1 MAPDPPRLEYA
12 HSPLVDAEESIMHP
26 ARVAILVGLILLAQA
41 PRAAFAGQ
49 HTWDVG
55 EVFSNADGT
64 IQFVELLEADGSN
77 NEGGVGN
84 NSISSN
90 AKGFSWTSGA
100 VSNTAN
106 KRYLIASQSFAN
118 LTGAPTP
125 NAIFTAPPTIGAVLP
140 FFFQTSGDTVSFNV
154 YDSCTFGAIPTNG
167 LGARDCVTNTNTA
180 SNSPTNY
187 AGPPGTVVAALA
199 NGLLDNFTNGTLQNW
214 SSSASP
220 TNQATGG
227 PGGGGDRYLQ
237 LVASA
242 APLAATNEFQ
252 WAGNGVTAAFD
263 HVDVDLNNSGPDPV
277 SVRIMLLTPGC
288 ESGGTACTAW
298 TSTNPTVL
306 TSGSGWSA
314 ASFSVL
320 EANLTRV
327 LGSDSYAASLAN
339 VERVLIRHDDGSP
352 DAPNVPTNV
361 SSTLGIDNIEF
372 QLPEPSALSGLAA
385 GAALLYLLRRR
396 R

>member
-1 MAPDPPRLEYA
+1 M
-12 HSPLVDAEESIMHP
+12 SPTRI
-26 ARVAILVGLILLAQA
+26 AILVGLIVLAQA
-41 PRAAFAGQ
+41 PRAALAGI

-55 EVFSNADGT
+55 EVFSNPDGT
-64 IQFVELLEADGSN
+64 IQFVELVEANGGNGETGVSN
-77 NEGGVGN
+77 GAV
-84 NSISSN
+84 SSD
-90 AKGFSWTSGA
+90 AKSFGWSGA
-100 VSNTAN
+100 PVSNTAF
-106 KRYLIASQSFAN
+106 KRYLVGSQSFAN
-118 LTGAPTP
+118 LTGAPP
-125 NAIFTAPPTIGAVLP
+125 VDAIMPLSVLP
-140 FFFQTSGDTVSFNV
+140 FFFQPSGDTVDFIV
-154 YDSCTFGAIPTNG
+154 YDNCPFVGAPSNG
-167 LGARDCVTNTNTA
+167 VGSRNCESNTNATT
-180 SNSPTNY
+180 NSPTNY
-187 AGPPGTVVAALA
+187 AGTPGSVVAALA

-214 SSSASP
+214 SSSAAP
-220 TNQATGG
+220 TNQASGG
-227 PGGGGDRYLQ
+227 PGGVGDRYLQ

-242 APLAATNEFQ
+242 APLAAVNEFQ
-252 WAGNGVTAAFD
+252 WAGNGVTSSFD

-327 LGSDSYAASLAN
+327 LGADSYAASLAN

-361 SSTLGIDNIEF
+361 SSTLGIDNVEF
-372 QLPEPSALSGLAA
+372 QLPEPSALTGLAA
-385 GAALLYLLRRR
+385 GAALLAVLRRR